1 MISFRLQLCSLHAYI
16 SSTFTVGT
24 NQLLELLLEISHNFP
39 FSMCLSAPASSLVST
54 SLTSYLVNLNP
65 ILLNVHTP
73 RAPPDLLDVSEYP
86 FLTPSALAF
95 DSAVGEVTWLGVPGP
110 S

>member
-1 MISFRLQLCSLHAYI
+1 
-16 SSTFTVGT
+16 
-24 NQLLELLLEISHNFP
+24 
-39 FSMCLSAPASSLVST
+39 MCLSAPPSSLAST
-54 SLTSYLVNLNP
+54 PLTSNYLVNLNP
-65 ILLNVHTP
+65 ILLNIHTP

-86 FLTPSALAF
+86 SLTPSALAF

>member
-1 MISFRLQLCSLHAYI
+1 
-16 SSTFTVGT
+16 
-24 NQLLELLLEISHNFP
+24 
-39 FSMCLSAPASSLVST
+39 MCLSAPPSLLAST

-65 ILLNVHTP
+65 IFQTVHTP
-73 RAPPDLLDVSEYP
+73 RAPPDVINVSEYP

-95 DSAVGEVTWLGVPGP
+95 DSAVGEVIWLGVPGP